1 MFIMDFTDSKH
12 KRFVLHPIQHPKLWD
27 LFKQQQQV
35 LWTTEEIDFTQDRLD
50 WVKMDK
56 ETQDFMLT
64 IIAFFAGSDIL
75 IIDNCMD
82 QFLSEVTVAECKMF
96 YSLQAFVESI
106 HSETYSTML
115 SEFGGGR
122 FNELRNAIV
131 NIPSIKGKADWA
143 RKYMDKSQPYGVR
156 LLAFTI
162 FEGVLFSASFCS
174 IYWLRTKNLCH
185 GLTYSNELI
194 ARDEALHATFGVEM
208 FNMLRE
214 RPSDDKIKQVLDEA
228 ITLEMNFVD
237 EALPKKLSGIN
248 AKTMK
253 EYVKYVGDHL
263 LQRLKVK
270 AVYGAANPYPWM
282 DMISIDSKSNFFE
295 KRVAEYSLS
304 TVGNN
309 AIENGFAE
317 DEDF

>member
-1 MFIMDFTDSKH
+1 MDFTDSKH
-12 KRFVLHPIQHPKLWD
+12 KRFVLHPIQHKNLWD

-35 LWTTEEIDFTQDRLD
+35 LWTTEEIDFSQDDTD
-50 WVKMDK
+50 WKKMEE
-56 ETQDFMLT
+56 ETKNFILT

-82 QFLSEVTVAECKMF
+82 NFMSQVQVAECKMF

-106 HSETYSTML
+106 HSETYSLML
-115 SEFGGGR
+115 EKFGGGR
-122 FNELRNAIV
+122 FNELKNAID
-131 NIPSIKGKADWA
+131 NIASIKGKADWA
-143 RKYMDKSQPYGVR
+143 RKYMDESQPFGIR

-194 ARDEALHATFGVEM
+194 ARDEGLHASFGVEM
-208 FNMLRE
+208 FNML
-214 RPSDDKIKQVLDEA
+214 DDKPNALQIHSVMDEA
-228 ITLEMNFVD
+228 IKLEMAFID
-237 EALPKKLSGIN
+237 EALPKRLSGIN
-248 AKTMK
+248 AETMK
-253 EYVKYVGDHL
+253 EYVKYCGDHL
-263 LQRLKVK
+263 LDRINAPQL
-270 AVYGAANPYPWM
+270 YGAKNPYPWM

-295 KRVAEYSLS
+295 KRVAEYSLA

-309 AIENGFAE
+309 QEENAFGIG
-317 DEDF
+317 EDF

>member
-1 MFIMDFTDSKH
+1 MDFTDPKH
-12 KRFVLHPIQHPKLWD
+12 KRFVLHPIQHKNLWD

-35 LWTTEEIDFTQDRLD
+35 LWTTEEIDFSQDRLD

-122 FNELRNAIV
+122 FNELRNAID
-131 NIPSIKGKADWA
+131 NIPSIKAKALWA
-143 RKYMDKSQPYGVR
+143 QKYMDVSQPYGVR

-208 FNMLRE
+208 FNMLKD
-214 RPSDDKIKQVLDEA
+214 RPSDDKIREVLNEA

-263 LQRLKVK
+263 LQRLNVK
-270 AVYGAANPYPWM
+270 AMYNASNPYAWM

-309 AIENGFAE
+309 EAANSFAE
-317 DEDF
+317 DEEF

>member
-1 MFIMDFTDSKH
+1 MDFTDSKH
-12 KRFVLHPIQHPKLWD
+12 KRFVLHPIQHKNLWD

-35 LWTTEEIDFTQDRLD
+35 LWTTEEIDFSQDDTD
-50 WVKMDK
+50 WKKMEK
-56 ETQDFMLT
+56 ETRDFILI

-82 QFLSEVTVAECKMF
+82 NFMSQVQVAECKMF

-106 HSETYSTML
+106 HSETYSLML
-115 SEFGGGR
+115 EKFGGGR
-122 FNELRNAIV
+122 FNELKGAIDD
-131 NIPSIKGKADWA
+131 IESIKGKADWA
-143 RKYMDKSQPYGVR
+143 RKYMDPEQPFGVR

-194 ARDEALHATFGVEM
+194 ARDEGLHASFGVEM
-208 FNMLRE
+208 FNMLK
-214 RPSDDKIKQVLDEA
+214 DKPNPLKIHTVMDEA
-228 ITLEMNFVD
+228 IQLEMAFID
-237 EALPKKLSGIN
+237 EALPKRLSGIN
-248 AKTMK
+248 GQTMK
-253 EYVKYVGDHL
+253 QYVKYVGDHL
-263 LQRLKVK
+263 LQRINAPIL
-270 AVYGAANPYPWM
+270 YGTKNPYPWM

-295 KRVAEYSLS
+295 KRVAEYSLA

-309 AIENGFAE
+309 QVDNAFGIG
-317 DEDF
+317 EDF